1 VKTLNPH
8 RLLLFLAIAVLIV
21 AGCRKP
27 PETAET
33 LLPKVLAAHG
43 GEEALRQVKGY
54 LFHGHAKSLTDE
66 EQGKLWI
73 IYRHPDKLRVVVEMT
88 ESKEERLYLQG
99 AGWNDEGQ
107 GFKPAT
113 GMILDLM
120 KFQTEHLSLP
130 LRLLEGKYRARLLDK
145 IVDGEPIRLA
155 LTDAGGLETRITI
168 DPVRMVIRAVE
179 RDFEVGEQKVVMAV
193 LYEEYRTIKGVQL
206 PHRVLNFIN
215 GNPVGRTDFTSVQI
229 NPSIPEKIFS
239 TPERGAR

>member
-1 VKTLNPH
+1 MKKLNVLA
-8 RLLLFLAIAVLIV
+8 LLLIALVIVV

-33 LLPKVLAAHG
+33 LVLKVLAAHG

-54 LFHGHAKSLTDE
+54 LFHGHAKSLADE

-88 ESKEERLYLQG
+88 DAREERLYLQG
-99 AGWNDEGQ
+99 IGWNDDGK
-107 GFKPAT
+107 GFKSAS

-130 LRLLEGKYRARLLDK
+130 LRLLEGKYRASLLGE
-145 IVDGEPIRLA
+145 IVEGEPIRLA
-155 LTDAGGLETRITI
+155 LTDTDGLETRISI
-168 DPVRMVIRAVE
+168 DPVRMVIRAAE
-179 RDFEVGEQKVVMAV
+179 RDFEVGNQKVVMAV

-206 PHRVLNFIN
+206 PHRILNFIN

-239 TPERGAR
+239 APGQGAR